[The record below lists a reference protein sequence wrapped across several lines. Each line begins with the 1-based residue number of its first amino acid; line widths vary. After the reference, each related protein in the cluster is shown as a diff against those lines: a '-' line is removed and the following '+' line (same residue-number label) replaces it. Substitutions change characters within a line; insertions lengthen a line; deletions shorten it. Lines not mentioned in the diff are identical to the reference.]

1 MCVWPVVHNLLREVM
16 ICVCVCGGG
25 GLLENDDIS
34 LVSCVHAEYI
44 LSHII
49 GKHSC
54 MQISIAIPFLVHQ
67 FHFCI
72 DLCVFIMQ
80 F

>member
-16 ICVCVCGGG
+16 ICVCVFVVG
-25 GLLENDDIS
+25 GLLDIS
-34 LVSCVHAEYI
+34 SVSCLHAEYI
-44 LSHII
+44 SLSHII
-49 GKHSC
+49 GKHS